1 MEPIKFLYESI
12 LEYAKEHHLKN
23 TELALKFAMD
33 KLYDSD
39 YRSLRSGISGENCL
53 HECMKS
59 AKMLKDLHIV
69 LSQDETDTLLAAMI
83 CHDVLAYTDYSADI
97 NSIRTKYPISSPV
110 WNLVKLITR
119 PENMNE
125 EIRMF
130 YYKNIQERKL
140 AVLAVLADRSDYVEQ
155 ISELPIAEVNDFIL
169 EMRNFLL
176 PMCMYALQHYG
187 ECHMAIKVM
196 MEKIRCLMDV
206 ADIISSRYKRRESM
220 YASEIL
226 SLMEENARLRG
237 MIYDYKQ
244 GGIRDRLQR

>member
-1 MEPIKFLYESI
+1 MEQIRFLYESI
-12 LEYAKEHHLKN
+12 LDYANENQMKN
-23 TELALKFAMD
+23 TQLALKFAMD
-33 KLYDSD
+33 KLTGCNHK
-39 YRSLRSGISGENCL
+39 SLRSGISGETCL
-53 HECMKS
+53 YECLKS

-69 LSQDETDTLLAAMI
+69 LTKDEMDTLLAAII
-83 CHDVLAYTDYSADI
+83 CHDIMAYTDFEEDI
-97 NSIRTKYPISSPV
+97 NNIRMKYPISSPV
-110 WNLVKLITR
+110 WNLVHLITR
-119 PENMNE
+119 PDEMNE
-125 EIRMF
+125 ETRAF

-187 ECHMAIKVM
+187 ECHMAIKIM

-220 YASEIL
+220 YSSEIL
-226 SLMEENARLRG
+226 ALMEENARLRG